1 MGRIHDME
9 TTDSLL
15 EWLHEHYIHLHG
27 DLLIRIYSTFFY
39 FADFNERYVFWS
51 TNSVFNTTA
60 SNK

>member
-1 MGRIHDME
+1 MVQEVLLCMGRIHDME

-39 FADFNERYVFWS
+39 FADFNERYVF
-51 TNSVFNTTA
+51 
-60 SNK
+60 